1 MFPWQDGH
9 ASLTDTACVVSLFL
23 SILCP
28 LCVLSI
34 LIETAMG
41 GGGLLHLDFVTLVTD
56 VVPGGERRELY
67 FYKGKLY

>member
-28 LCVLSI
+28 LCALYI
-34 LIETAMG
+34 LIETAM
-41 GGGLLHLDFVTLVTD
+41 GGLLHLDFVTLVTD
-56 VVPGGERRELY
+56 VVPGEERRELY